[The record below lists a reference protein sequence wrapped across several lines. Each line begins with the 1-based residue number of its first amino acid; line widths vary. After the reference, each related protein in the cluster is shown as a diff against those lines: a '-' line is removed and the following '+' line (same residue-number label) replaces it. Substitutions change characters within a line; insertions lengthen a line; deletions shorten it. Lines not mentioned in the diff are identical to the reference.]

1 MSLSPPEHIA
11 AQVRSSST
19 LPASPVPA
27 AALQPPLRAFLQ
39 TGGALLATFAVGFG
53 GGIVAKLL
61 HFPLPYMTGSLL
73 ITAALGLAAVPVR
86 SLWQV
91 RAAGQFVTGAA
102 IGSSFTPAVVGH
114 LLLLLPL
121 IVVAAAISI
130 VVAGLPAL
138 MVMRMRGSGTQTP

>member
-27 AALQPPLRAFLQ
+27 ASLQPPLRAFLQ
-39 TGGALLATFAVGFG
+39 TGGALLATFAVGFA

-73 ITAALGLAAVPVR
+73 ITAAAWPGGCASPCVM
-86 SLWQV
+86 
-91 RAAGQFVTGAA
+91 AGACGRP
-102 IGSSFTPAVVGH
+102 IRH
-114 LLLLLPL
+114 RRRHR
-121 IVVAAAISI
+121 IVVY
-130 VVAGLPAL
+130 AG
-138 MVMRMRGSGTQTP
+138 RGRPSFA

>member
-1 MSLSPPEHIA
+1 MSLSPPEHITG
-11 AQVRSSST
+11 QVRSNAV
-19 LPASPVPA
+19 LPASPVRA

-91 RAAGQFVTGAA
+91 RAGR
-102 IGSSFTPAVVGH
+102 P
-114 LLLLLPL
+114 
-121 IVVAAAISI
+121 IVNRAR
-130 VVAGLPAL
+130 L
-138 MVMRMRGSGTQTP
+138 R